1 MASGC
6 YFTGQ
11 FQSKQTYN
19 THTQTHMSK
28 RTTKHIENSVLKIM
42 KYDKKQNNKIYIK

>member
-1 MASGC
+1 MAVISQGN
-6 YFTGQ
+6 FRVNKHT
-11 FQSKQTYN
+11 
-19 THTQTHMSK
+19 THTQTHTSK